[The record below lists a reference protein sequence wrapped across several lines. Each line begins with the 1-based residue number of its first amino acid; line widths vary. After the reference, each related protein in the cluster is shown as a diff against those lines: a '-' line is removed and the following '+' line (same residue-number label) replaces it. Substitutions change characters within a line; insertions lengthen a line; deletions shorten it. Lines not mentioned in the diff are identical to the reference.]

1 MKAIGLYRYL
11 PIEDTHS
18 LIDLEIETPAPGAH
32 QLLVRVKAI
41 AVNPVDVKTRAQ
53 KAQAETAPRILGWDV
68 AGIVEAVGPDC
79 TLFKSGDAVYY
90 AGDWLHPG
98 AYSEFHLVDERI
110 VGRKPERLD
119 FAQAAALPLTTIT
132 AWEGL
137 FDRLL
142 IAPQPEKN
150 RGKSI
155 LILNAAGGVGS
166 IATQL
171 AHWAGLTVIGT
182 ASRPASIQWVKEHG
196 ADYTIDHRQSLAVQ
210 LQQFGYATVDYIL
223 CLKNVAQHWDA
234 MVEIIAPQGKI
245 CLIDDVYS
253 PLDTSVLHSKSLTLA
268 FENVFTRPNY
278 QTHDMS
284 AQHHILSNVAELV
297 DMGVIQS
304 TLTERLSPITANAL
318 RQAHAKV
325 ETGEMIGKL
334 VLEQFP
340 D

>member
-1 MKAIGLYRYL
+1 MGCGRGCR
-11 PIEDTHS
+11 E
-18 LIDLEIETPAPGAH
+18 
-32 QLLVRVKAI
+32 
-41 AVNPVDVKTRAQ
+41 
-53 KAQAETAPRILGWDV
+53 
-68 AGIVEAVGPDC
+68 VGPDC

-110 VGRKPERLD
+110 VGPRPQSLD

-142 IAPQPEKN
+142 IEPQPDEH

-155 LILNAAGGVGS
+155 LIINAAGGVGS
-166 IATQL
+166 IATQF

-182 ASRPASIQWVKEHG
+182 ASRPASMRWVREHG
-196 ADYTIDHRQSLAVQ
+196 ADHIINHRQPLASQ
-210 LQQFGYATVDYIL
+210 LQQLGYTTVDYIL
-223 CLKNVAQHWDA
+223 CLKNVAQHWSA
-234 MVEIIAPQGKI
+234 MGELIVPQGKV

-253 PLDTSVLHSKSLTLA
+253 PLDTEMLHSKSLTLA
-268 FENVFTRPNY
+268 FENVFTRPIY
-278 QTHDMS
+278 QTVDMS
-284 AQHHILSNVAELV
+284 TQHRILTRVAELV
-297 DMGVIQS
+297 DAGVIQT
-304 TLTERLSPITANAL
+304 TLTERLSPITADTL

-340 D
+340 DA